1 MSTPNPLAPQGS
13 LLEQQAKGRS
23 TFQVIS
29 FIGAVHVVLLCGILW
44 TACGNDKPKTEGAS
58 TLGTDPTPIPI
69 PISAPSGENNL
80 PSPALSNIVSAPS
93 GAGSGMP
100 VANPPSYATTAGG
113 IPAVPT
119 NPTITSPPPSL
130 PPGNVGFGNPA
141 TSSPLVNETPGPGG
155 ATGEYKVAKGDI
167 GTSIAKKNGVSLKAL
182 VAANPTVNWNRL
194 KIGQA
199 IQIPAGA
206 STPAGTGHRANV
218 GLGTLAATE
227 SAPSEGAI
235 YVVKAGDTGTKI
247 ASKNGVKWAA
257 IRKANNLKSDA
268 LHPGQKLVIPRHN
281 AANPTPAPATEL
293 SPPAGGT
300 PLAPPPASLP
310 VAIPLP
316 PRTPPR

>member
-29 FIGAVHVVLLCGILW
+29 FIGAVHIVLLCGILW

-58 TLGTDPTPIPI
+58 TLGTDPNPIPL
-69 PISAPSGENNL
+69 PAPAGENNL
-80 PSPALSNIVSAPS
+80 PSPALSNTVAVSS
-93 GAGSGMP
+93 GAGSAVP
-100 VANPPSYATTAGG
+100 LANPPGYSTTVGG

-119 NPTITSPPPSL
+119 NPPITPAPPSL
-130 PPGNVGFGNPA
+130 PPGNVGFGNPP
-141 TSSPLVNETPGPGG
+141 TLSPLVNETPVPGG
-155 ATGEYKVAKGDI
+155 AGGDYKVAKGDI
-167 GTSIAKKNGVSLKAL
+167 GTTIAKKNGVSLKAL

-199 IQIPAGA
+199 IQIPGGA
-206 STPAGTGHRANV
+206 LAPAGTGHRANG

-227 SAPSEGAI
+227 SATSDRAP

-268 LHPGQKLVIPRHN
+268 LHPGQKLVIPGPS
-281 AANPTPAPATEL
+281 ATISTPASATEL

-300 PLAPPPASLP
+300 PLALPPATLP